1 MVLLKGE
8 RAQAALAAAN
18 EALEH
23 AEGIA
28 IRLNQSLCLLRGSR
42 DALAEKMRCDTA
54 AVFNRPDANPT
65 AIPVPPESPRRVW
78 KFL

>member
-8 RAQAALAAAN
+8 RAQVALAAAN
-18 EALEH
+18 EALER
-23 AEGIA
+23 AEGIS
-28 IRLNQSLCLLRGSR
+28 IRLNASLSLLRSSR

-54 AVFNRPDANPT
+54 AAFNRPDANPT
-65 AIPVPPESPRRVW
+65 TIPVPPEPPRRVW

>member
-54 AVFNRPDANPT
+54 AVFNHPDANPI
-65 AIPVPPESPRRVW
+65 AIPAPPARPVRRW
-78 KFL
+78 SF

>member
-8 RAQAALAAAN
+8 RAQAALASAN

-28 IRLNQSLCLLRGSR
+28 IRLNTSLSLLRSSR

-54 AVFNRPDANPT
+54 AVFNRPDASRAT
-65 AIPVPPESPRRVW
+65 APAPPVVRRW
-78 KFL
+78 SF